1 MKDQLIQLPRL
12 SLKAVCAEEKMEGLA
27 KATFGKVAL
36 GASVSSLI
44 DLKAELLRKKEAFKL
59 QKQKQVQ
66 PEDVYVK
73 QKLNLRGDSARASEK
88 EAPKKTPVAEDA
100 SEEDADLKRSRAA
113 LQRKAKLY
121 EKLSSGKVIPGD
133 EESSLYVVNFQRKAM
148 DAAVEEREKKE
159 LPTVPTREEAEARRD
174 QDSDDDLPSTD
185 HNALD
190 ETLAGTEEEW
200 VDYTDALGRSRRCM
214 RKDLPQLIKSDQELT
229 GKTGTV
235 ETDVPERT
243 AQFLVHER
251 TREQLRQQWEQQEA
265 ENANKE
271 SLHYG
276 DVRFQEAREHGVG
289 FYDLSGDAAERQKQL
304 DMLNKLRDQTERQK
318 EISKRMKD
326 KRKAMLEARLARIR
340 QRKNIKDDK
349 PEEDEERESS
359 EDEQQDDTSKPT
371 ATPPEAPKA
380 TGDADT
386 LEVPEMRPWDEGKNL
401 ADMVNEPRFRKKKLS
416 QEDWVDLQR
425 QERPVEFAPPSEYGS
440 ATSSKRPKY
449 SNFTRGPSEFGANTD
464 TAGLQGTEPSYEPS
478 RRLQSSSFED
488 MITQRLAEA
497 RRASVQQQ
505 SSLGGPF

>member
-1 MKDQLIQLPRL
+1 
-12 SLKAVCAEEKMEGLA
+12 MEGFA
-27 KATFGKVAL
+27 SKVTFGKVAL

-59 QKQKQVQ
+59 QKQKQGQ

-73 QKLNLRGDSARASEK
+73 QKLNLRGDSARAAEK
-88 EAPKKTPVAEDA
+88 AAPKKAPVAEDT

-148 DAAVEEREKKE
+148 DAAVEERERKE
-159 LPTVPTREEAEARRD
+159 LPTVPTREEAEACRD
-174 QDSDDDLPSTD
+174 GDSDDNLPSTN

-190 ETLAGTEEEW
+190 EKLAGTEEEW

-214 RKDLPQLIKSDQELT
+214 RKDLPELIKSDQELT
-229 GKTGTV
+229 GKTGIV

-251 TREQLRQQWEQQEA
+251 TREQLREQWEQQEA
-265 ENANKE
+265 ENATKE
-271 SLHYG
+271 SLHYS

-340 QRKNIKDDK
+340 QRKNIKEDK
-349 PEEDEERESS
+349 PEEDEEKDSS
-359 EDEQQDDTSKPT
+359 EDEEQPDDTSKPT
-371 ATPPEAPKA
+371 ATPLEASKA
-380 TGDADT
+380 IGDADT

-401 ADMVNEPRFRKKKLS
+401 ANMVNEPRFRKKKLS

-425 QERPVEFAPPSEYGS
+425 QERPVEFAPPSEYG
-440 ATSSKRPKY
+440 AAASSKRPKY
-449 SNFTRGPSEFGANTD
+449 ANFTRGPSEFGVNTD
-464 TAGLQGTEPSYEPS
+464 AATGLQGPEPNYGPS

-497 RRASVQQQ
+497 RRASVQQ